1 MGSPQWKLRW
11 SKVPE
16 LVRRDLIMHYLTAKD
31 IVTLDTAVAEKEERK
46 HLVKA
51 YVGFSSAGLDRY
63 AYILKRNGEKEKNW
77 KGRNKVKYSFVE
89 IVKMCWLFRISW

>member
-1 MGSPQWKLRW
+1 
-11 SKVPE
+11 
-16 LVRRDLIMHYLTAKD
+16 MHYFTAQD
-31 IVTLDTAVAEKEERK
+31 IVILDTAVAEKEERE

-51 YVGFSSAGLDRY
+51 YVGFRSAGLDGN

-89 IVKMCWLFRISW
+89 IVIMC